1 MAGSKKV
8 KSELIVFSPA
18 YPQFKNK
25 SGQADML
32 LRVNKNKF
40 PDLFSTWNE
49 RRSSLSLNFI
59 LEDATASQL
68 HFADCH
74 KL

>member
-1 MAGSKKV
+1 LRVELTSDTYGWQKKV

-40 PDLFSTWNE
+40 PDLFS
-49 RRSSLSLNFI
+49 
-59 LEDATASQL
+59 A
-68 HFADCH
+68 
-74 KL
+74 